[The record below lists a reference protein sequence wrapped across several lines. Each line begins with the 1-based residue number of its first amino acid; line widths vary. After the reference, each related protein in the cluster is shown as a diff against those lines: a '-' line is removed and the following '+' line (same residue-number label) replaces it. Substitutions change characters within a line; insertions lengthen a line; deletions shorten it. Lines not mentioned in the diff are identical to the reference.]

1 MTIKVLDTVALKK
14 DMPAQGLKA
23 GDVGTVVE
31 TYGSK
36 GLEVEFVTGAGRTQ
50 ALVTLGV
57 DDVREFGPSDLLSA
71 CPPDAAPDAA

>member
-1 MTIKVLDTVALKK
+1 MKIKALDTVVLKK

-23 GDVGTVVE
+23 GDVGAVVE
-31 TYGSK
+31 TYGST

-50 ALVTLGV
+50 ALVTLRV

-71 CPPDAAPDAA
+71 RPLDAA